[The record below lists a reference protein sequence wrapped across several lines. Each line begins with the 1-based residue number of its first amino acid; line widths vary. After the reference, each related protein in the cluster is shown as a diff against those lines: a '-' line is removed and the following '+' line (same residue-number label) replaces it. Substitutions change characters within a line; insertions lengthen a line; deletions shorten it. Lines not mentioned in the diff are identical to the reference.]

1 MAIQSMV
8 AAHSKRPVV
17 PDIIFGTS
25 KEAQDAEAL
34 YGKEAVI
41 NATIGALMNDE
52 GELVFFDSVMK
63 HIKEMPDEKI
73 GAYAP
78 IAGIPEY
85 LESVK
90 HACFKGY
97 MPKAYI
103 ESVATPGGTGAIKH
117 AVWNYTDMG
126 DEILT
131 ANWYWA
137 PYKTIAEEHGRR
149 IRTFNFFNF
158 ETSSMDVPAFKT
170 AVDDMLAIQDRL
182 LIILNSPGHNPTGY
196 SISDS
201 EWAEINGFLREK
213 AKDEGKKII
222 LFVDVAYIDFAGTV
236 DDTRRFFRNFDDL
249 PDNLLVIVGYSMSKG
264 YTLYGMR
271 CGAIICAAANQAI
284 ADEFREVCSYSNRGA
299 WSNGTRG
306 AMHALADAYKDPALM
321 AAIETERE
329 HFRQLLDRR
338 NTAFIEAAKAAG
350 LKTVPFTA
358 GFFVSIPCE
367 DPMAVGN
374 ALKEEKLFV
383 IPLQKG
389 LRFAPCAV
397 SEEKC
402 RKAPAIIKRV
412 LDAFE
417 GK

>member
-1 MAIQSMV
+1 MATNTMV
-8 AAHSKRPVV
+8 AAHSKRPAV

-25 KEAQDAEAL
+25 KEAQDAEAK
-34 YGKEAVI
+34 YGKDAVI

-52 GELVFFDSVMK
+52 GELVFFNSVMD
-63 HIKEMPDEKI
+63 HIRQMPDAKL

-78 IAGIPEY
+78 ISGIPEY
-85 LESVK
+85 LENVK
-90 HACFKGY
+90 KACFKDY
-97 MPKAYI
+97 TPKGFI
-103 ESVATPGGTGAIKH
+103 ESIATPGGTGAIKH

-149 IRTFNFFNF
+149 IATFNFFNF
-158 ETSSMDVPAFKT
+158 ETNSMDVPAFKV
-170 AVDDMLAIQDRL
+170 AVDKLLGTQDRL

-201 EWAEINGFLREK
+201 EWHEINLFLREK
-213 AKDEGKKII
+213 AQNESKKII
-222 LFVDVAYIDFAGTV
+222 LFVDVAYIDFAGSAE
-236 DDTRRFFRNFDDL
+236 DTRRFFSNFNDL
-249 PDNLLVIVGYSMSKG
+249 PDNLLVLVGYSMSKG

-271 CGAIICAAANQAI
+271 CGAIICVAGNAAI
-284 ADEFREVCSYSNRGA
+284 AEEFKDVCSYSNRGA
-299 WSNGTRG
+299 WSNGTRA
-306 AMHALADAYKDPALM
+306 AMHALADAYDDPAFL
-321 AAIETERE
+321 ARIETERE
-329 HFRQLLDRR
+329 YFRALLDRR
-338 NTAFIEAAKAAG
+338 NQAFIDSAKAVG

-358 GFFVSIPCE
+358 GFFVSVPCE
-367 DPMAVGN
+367 DPMAI
-374 ALKEEKLFV
+374 AAELKKENLFV

-402 RKAPAIIKRV
+402 RRAAEIMKKY
-412 LDAFE
+412 L
-417 GK
+417 

>member
-25 KEAQDAEAL
+25 KEAQDAEAKF
-34 YGKEAVI
+34 GKEAVI
-41 NATIGALMNDE
+41 NATIGALMDDE
-52 GELVFFDSVMK
+52 GELVFFNSVMK
-63 HIKEMPDEKI
+63 HIREMPDAKLA
-73 GAYAP
+73 AYAP
-78 IAGIPEY
+78 ISGIPEY

-90 HACFKGY
+90 HACFMDY
-97 MPKAYI
+97 MPKGYI

-137 PYKTIAEEHGRR
+137 PYKTIAEEHGRQ
-149 IRTFNFFNF
+149 IKTFNFFNF
-158 ETSSMDVPAFKT
+158 ETNSMDVPAFKEG
-170 AVDDMLAIQDRL
+170 VLDLLKIQDRL

-201 EWAEINGFLREK
+201 EWAEINLFLREQ
-213 AKDEGKKII
+213 AAETGKKII
-222 LFVDVAYIDFAGTV
+222 LFIDVAYIDFAGTK
-236 DDTRRFFRNFDDL
+236 DATRKFFRNFDDL
-249 PDNLLVIVGYSMSKG
+249 PENLLVIVGYSMSKG

-271 CGAIICAAANQAI
+271 CGAIICVAANQAI
-284 ADEFREVCSYSNRGA
+284 AEEFKDVCSYSNRGA

-306 AMHALADAYKDPALM
+306 AMHALADAYADENFLGE
-321 AAIETERE
+321 IEKERE
-329 HFRQLLDRR
+329 FFRELLDRR
-338 NTAFIEAAKAAG
+338 NNAFIEAAKEAD

-358 GFFVSIPCE
+358 GFFVSIPCD
-367 DPMAVGN
+367 DPMAV
-374 ALKEEKLFV
+374 AAKLKEENLFV

-397 SEEKC
+397 SEDKC
-402 RKAPAIIKRV
+402 RRAPAIIK
-412 LDAFE
+412 
-417 GK
+417 KYI

>member
-1 MAIQSMV
+1 MTNHSMV

-25 KEAQDAEAL
+25 KEAEDAEVKF
-34 YGKEAVI
+34 GKEAVI

-52 GELVFFDSVMK
+52 GELVFFNSVMQ
-63 HIKEMPDEKI
+63 HIREMPDAKLA
-73 GAYAP
+73 AYAP
-78 IAGIPEY
+78 ISGIPDY

-90 HACFKGY
+90 KACFMDYTPVG
-97 MPKAYI
+97 YI

-137 PYKTIAEEHGRR
+137 PYKTIAEEHGRK
-149 IRTFNFFNF
+149 IKTFNFFNF
-158 ETSSMDVPAFKT
+158 ETNSMDIPSFKEE
-170 AVDDMLAIQDRL
+170 VNNLLRIQDRL
-182 LIILNSPGHNPTGY
+182 LIILNTPAHNPTGY
-196 SISDS
+196 SVSDA
-201 EWAEINGFLREK
+201 EWVELNQFLRER
-213 AKDEGKKII
+213 AAEIGKKII
-222 LFVDVAYIDFAGTV
+222 LFIDAAYIDFAGTAE
-236 DDTRRFFRNFDDL
+236 DTRRFFRNFDNL

-271 CGAIICAAANQAI
+271 CGAIICVAANEEI
-284 ADEFREVCSYSNRGA
+284 AKEFKDVCSFSNRGA
-299 WSNGTRG
+299 WSNGTRA
-306 AMHALADAYKDPALM
+306 AMHALADAYKDPAYLE
-321 AAIETERE
+321 AIQTERE
-329 HFRQLLDRR
+329 FFRQLLDRR
-338 NTAFIEAAKAAG
+338 NNAFIESAKAVG

-358 GFFVSIPCE
+358 GFFVSIPCD
-367 DPMAVGN
+367 DPMAIA
-374 ALKEEKLFV
+374 ALLKKDNLFV

-402 RKAPAIIKRV
+402 RKAPAMIKKY
-412 LDAFE
+412 L
-417 GK
+417 

>member
-1 MAIQSMV
+1 MV

-25 KEAQDAEAL
+25 KEAQDAEAI

-41 NATIGALMNDE
+41 NATIGALMDDS
-52 GELVFFDSVMK
+52 GELVFFESVMN
-63 HIKEMPDEKI
+63 HIKAMPDAKI

-78 IAGIPEY
+78 IAGLPDY

-90 HACFKGY
+90 HACFKDH
-97 MPKAYI
+97 MPKGFI

-149 IRTFNFFNF
+149 IRTFTFFDIERNA
-158 ETSSMDVPAFKT
+158 MDLEAFK
-170 AVDDMLAIQDRL
+170 ASVDEMLAIQDRL

-196 SISDS
+196 SISDA
-201 EWAEINGFLREK
+201 EWVEINQFLREK
-213 AKDEGKKII
+213 SQDKGKKII
-222 LFVDVAYIDFAGTV
+222 LFVDVAYIDFAGTA
-236 DDTRRFFRNFDDL
+236 DATRRFFRNFDDL

-271 CGAIICAAANQAI
+271 CGAIICVAANQAI
-284 ADEFREVCSYSNRGA
+284 ADEFRDVCSYSNRGA

-306 AMHALADAYKDPALM
+306 AMHALADAYSDPSLM

-329 HFRQLLDRR
+329 GFRLLLDRR
-338 NTAFIEAAKAAG
+338 NTAFIEAAKAVG
-350 LKTVPFTA
+350 LTTVPFTA
-358 GFFVSIPCE
+358 GFFVSIPCD

-374 ALKEEKLFV
+374 ALKKENLFL

-412 LDAFE
+412 LDQF
-417 GK
+417 K